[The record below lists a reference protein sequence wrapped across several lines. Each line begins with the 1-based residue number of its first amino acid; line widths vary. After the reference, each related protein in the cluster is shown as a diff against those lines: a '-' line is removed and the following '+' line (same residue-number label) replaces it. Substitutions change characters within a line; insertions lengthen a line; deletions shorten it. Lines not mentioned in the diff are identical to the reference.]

1 MGEHRPYKPGGT
13 GSNPVPP
20 TNRIKGLAILVKS
33 FFFFQWLRVR
43 IGWGWVLLE
52 IIIFG
57 EGSVAQAQLARA
69 VARGLTVS
77 RLIDCLDPD
86 PALGAFWEEPFS
98 KDKPPAQ

>member
-1 MGEHRPYKPGGT
+1 MTTRDALIEAGRRRLRP
-13 GSNPVPP
+13 
-20 TNRIKGLAILVKS
+20 ILMTT
-33 FFFFQWLRVR
+33 LTT
-43 IGWGWVLLE
+43 VLCLMLPALG
-52 IIIFG
+52 IG

-77 RLIDCLDPD
+77 RLIDYLDPD